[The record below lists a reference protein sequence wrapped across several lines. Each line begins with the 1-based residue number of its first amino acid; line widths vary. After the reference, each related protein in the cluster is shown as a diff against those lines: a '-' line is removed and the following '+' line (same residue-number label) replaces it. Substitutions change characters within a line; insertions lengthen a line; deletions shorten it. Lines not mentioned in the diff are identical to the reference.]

1 MYETISTKNMTH
13 EDWLYLRKSGIGGSD
28 AGAVCG
34 LNPYASPMS
43 VYHDKIS
50 DELNLAD
57 SESMRQGRD
66 LEEYVARRFMEAS
79 GKRVCRSNKMYRSKE
94 YPFMLADI
102 DRLVVGEDAGLECKT
117 ASAYLAD
124 KWKDGEVPPHY
135 LIQCLHYMA
144 VTGRNAWYLA
154 VVILGQGFQYVKIE
168 RDEDMICNL
177 ISIEQSFWQDH
188 VVPAVMPDPDGSK
201 ACDAVLEQYFGT
213 ARKGEEMPLIG
224 FDKKLERR
232 AQINDLIETL
242 EQEKKQIEQE
252 VKLYMKDCE
261 RAASE
266 HYRVTWS
273 NVETA
278 RLDTK
283 GIKAQYPEVYRDFL
297 HSTVSRRFVVKAA

>member
-1 MYETISTKNMTH
+1 
-13 EDWLYLRKSGIGGSD
+13 
-28 AGAVCG
+28 
-34 LNPYASPMS
+34 
-43 VYHDKIS
+43 
-50 DELNLAD
+50 
-57 SESMRQGRD
+57 
-66 LEEYVARRFMEAS
+66 
-79 GKRVCRSNKMYRSKE
+79 
-94 YPFMLADI
+94 
-102 DRLVVGEDAGLECKT
+102 
-117 ASAYLAD
+117 
-124 KWKDGEVPPHY
+124 
-135 LIQCLHYMA
+135 
-144 VTGRNAWYLA
+144 
-154 VVILGQGFQYVKIE
+154 
-168 RDEDMICNL
+168 
-177 ISIEQSFWQDH
+177 
-188 VVPAVMPDPDGSK
+188 
-201 ACDAVLEQYFGT
+201 
-213 ARKGEEMPLIG
+213 MPLIG